1 MKTLTTVLV
10 ILVAL
15 PATALGFY
23 YPFGADAPAW
33 SQITNS
39 ATATYT
45 NRGDNEATTTA
56 AKTNDVDRIWGL
68 QSITN
73 VSDTPYINQQIAPAG
88 ATYFRFMIC
97 NAGNS
102 NTQLTITNLLT
113 LYEKSSVNWATN
125 QALAEL
131 L

>member
-1 MKTLTTVLV
+1 MKTLTTGLV
-10 ILVAL
+10 ILMAL

-23 YPFGADAPAW
+23 YPFGADMPAW

-45 NRGDNEATTTA
+45 NRGDTESTATA

-73 VSDTPYINQQIAPAG
+73 TGDTPFMGQQIAPGG

-102 NTQLTITNLLT
+102 NTQL
-113 LYEKSSVNWATN
+113 
-125 QALAEL
+125 
-131 L
+131 